1 MTIYLGLILI
11 LILIIIVLLIYL
23 YSLKKSIYIILN
35 QTKSLNQNDF
45 KKIFVKNNSLLSQL
59 ALEIN
64 KIEERH
70 KTSEV
75 ESKRIESANKELLTS
90 LSHDVRTPL
99 TSLLGYLDALN
110 DNILNEDEKIH
121 YINISRKKAYDL
133 KQLVDKLFDWFKIDS
148 SEMKLQ
154 PSVNDICELTRNI
167 LIDWLPILEASNIEY
182 VFDIPD
188 YDIATLI
195 DSQAYMR
202 IVNNIIQNSIEHSF
216 CKKINI
222 CISSKQDIINLQISD
237 NGVGLDEKQLN
248 HIFDRLYK
256 ADSSRTKQS
265 SGLGLCIAK
274 QLTELMGGNIS
285 ADSTLGKGLIFE
297 ITFPVIKND

>member
-59 ALEIN
+59 SLEIN

-188 YDIATLI
+188 YDITTLI

>member
-1 MTIYLGLILI
+1 
-11 LILIIIVLLIYL
+11 
-23 YSLKKSIYIILN
+23 
-35 QTKSLNQNDF
+35 
-45 KKIFVKNNSLLSQL
+45 
-59 ALEIN
+59 
-64 KIEERH
+64 
-70 KTSEV
+70 
-75 ESKRIESANKELLTS
+75 
-90 LSHDVRTPL
+90 
-99 TSLLGYLDALN
+99 
-110 DNILNEDEKIH
+110 
-121 YINISRKKAYDL
+121 
-133 KQLVDKLFDWFKIDS
+133 
-148 SEMKLQ
+148 MKLQ

-167 LIDWLPILEASNIEY
+167 LIDWLPILETSNIAY
-182 VFDIPD
+182 VIDIPD
-188 YDIATLI
+188 YDITTLI

-285 ADSTLGKGLIFE
+285 ADSTLGKGLIFD
-297 ITFPVIKND
+297 INFPVIKND

>member
-35 QTKSLNQNDF
+35 QTKSLNQNNF

-110 DNILNEDEKIH
+110 DNILNEDENIH

-188 YDIATLI
+188 YDITTLI

-285 ADSTLGKGLIFE
+285 ADSTLGKDLIFE

>member
-23 YSLKKSIYIILN
+23 HSLKKSIYIILN

-167 LIDWLPILEASNIEY
+167 LIDWLPILETSNIAY
-182 VFDIPD
+182 VIDIPD
-188 YDIATLI
+188 YDITTLI

-274 QLTELMGGNIS
+274 QLAELMGGNIS
-285 ADSTLGKGLIFE
+285 ADSTLGKGLIFD
-297 ITFPVIKND
+297 INFPVIKND

>member
-11 LILIIIVLLIYL
+11 LILIIIVLLIYI

-45 KKIFVKNNSLLSQL
+45 KKIFVKNNSLLSKL

-121 YINISRKKAYDL
+121 YINISRKKAYEL

-188 YDIATLI
+188 YDITTLI

-222 CISSKQDIINLQISD
+222 CISSKQNIINLEISD

>member
-11 LILIIIVLLIYL
+11 FILIIIVLLIYI

-167 LIDWLPILEASNIEY
+167 LIDWLPIFEASNIKY

-188 YDIATLI
+188 CDITTLI

-202 IVNNIIQNSIEHSF
+202 IINNIIQNSIEHSF

-237 NGVGLDEKQLN
+237 NGVGLDEKHLN

>member
-188 YDIATLI
+188 YDITTLI

-285 ADSTLGKGLIFE
+285 ADSTLGKDLIFE

>member
-11 LILIIIVLLIYL
+11 FILIIIVLLIYI

-167 LIDWLPILEASNIEY
+167 LIDWLPILETSNIAY
-182 VFDIPD
+182 VIDIPD
-188 YDIATLI
+188 YDITTLI

-222 CISSKQDIINLQISD
+222 CVSSKQDIINLQISD

-285 ADSTLGKGLIFE
+285 ADSTLGKGLIFD
-297 ITFPVIKND
+297 INFPVIKND

>member
-1 MTIYLGLILI
+1 MNIYLGLILI
-11 LILIIIVLLIYL
+11 LILIIIYLLIYV
-23 YSLKKSIYIILN
+23 YSLKKSIHNILN

-70 KTSEV
+70 RSYEA
-75 ESKRIESANKELLTS
+75 ESKRIESANKELLTN

-110 DNILNEDEKIH
+110 DNILDEDEKIH
-121 YINISRKKAYDL
+121 YINISMKKAYDL

-167 LIDWLPILEASNIEY
+167 LIDWLPILETSNIEY
-182 VFDIPD
+182 VIDIPD
-188 YDIATLI
+188 YDITTLI

-222 CISSKQDIINLQISD
+222 RISSKQDILNLQISD

-285 ADSTLGKGLIFE
+285 ADSKLGKGLIFD
-297 ITFPVIKND
+297 INFPVIKND

>member
-23 YSLKKSIYIILN
+23 HSLKKSIYIILN

-167 LIDWLPILEASNIEY
+167 LIDWLPILETSNIAY
-182 VFDIPD
+182 VIDIPD
-188 YDIATLI
+188 YYITTLI

-285 ADSTLGKGLIFE
+285 ADSTLGKGLIFD
-297 ITFPVIKND
+297 INFPVIKND

>member
-23 YSLKKSIYIILN
+23 HSLKKSIYIILN

-167 LIDWLPILEASNIEY
+167 LIDWLPIFETSNIAY
-182 VFDIPD
+182 VIDIPD
-188 YDIATLI
+188 YDITTLI

>member
-11 LILIIIVLLIYL
+11 LILIIIVLLIYI

-167 LIDWLPILEASNIEY
+167 LIDWLPIFEASNIEY

-188 YDIATLI
+188 YDITTLI
-195 DSQAYMR
+195 NSQAYMR
-202 IVNNIIQNSIEHSF
+202 IINNIIQNSIEHSF

-222 CISSKQDIINLQISD
+222 CISSNQDIINLQISD

-297 ITFPVIKND
+297 IAFPVIKND

>member
-23 YSLKKSIYIILN
+23 HSLKKSIYIILN

-167 LIDWLPILEASNIEY
+167 LIDWLPILETSNIAY
-182 VFDIPD
+182 VIDIPD
-188 YDIATLI
+188 YDITTLI

-285 ADSTLGKGLIFE
+285 ADSTLGKGLIFD
-297 ITFPVIKND
+297 INFPVIKND

>member
-23 YSLKKSIYIILN
+23 HSLKKSIYIILN

-167 LIDWLPILEASNIEY
+167 LIDWLPILETSNIAY
-182 VFDIPD
+182 VIDIPD
-188 YDIATLI
+188 YDITTLI